1 MSPILSENLVK
12 WQRVIFLCEKIR
24 QIKVAQKLK
33 LKIMAKRNDSS
44 TPLILRFTT
53 WLRDNP
59 YGMAACQP
67 DVFIK
72 LDDKSEHPALKN
84 VLIIHSKFF
93 RRLFG
98 LDPDQM
104 HYELPDVKKEVFE
117 AFLDFCYKQT
127 IMDKVNKENYN
138 DVWAFADFAQCKQ
151 LVNLLNKYRYLF
163 FRD

>member
-12 WQRVIFLCEKIR
+12 WQRVTFLSEKIR

-104 HYELPDVKKEVFE
+104 HYELPDVKKESSKPFW
-117 AFLDFCYKQT
+117 T
-127 IMDKVNKENYN
+127 
-138 DVWAFADFAQCKQ
+138 FATSKPSWTRSTRKITMMYGHLPILRNANNWSTF
-151 LVNLLNKYRYLF
+151 
-163 FRD
+163 